1 MSDKSP
7 IRILCVDDHPL
18 LLDGVAAL
26 IGTEPDMKL
35 VAEASS
41 GAEAIKQFRATLP
54 DITLMDLQMRG
65 MSGVDA
71 IGAIRAEWPWAKII
85 VLSTFGGDAMAQRA
99 LKAGAR
105 AYLLKGL
112 VRGELLDTIRLVH
125 GGAKWI
131 QAEVAA
137 SIANHVAET
146 ALTDREI
153 EVLGLISWRA
163 QRVCSAGARLQR
175 ERYRCIAVERCPGK
189 GEGAAAMTKSSVTI
203 LDGGLLRV
211 RPAMSQTGG
220 LKIP

>member
-1 MSDKSP
+1 MSDQSL

-18 LLDGVAAL
+18 LLDGIAAL
-26 IGTEPDMKL
+26 IGTEPNMRL

-41 GAEAIKQFRATLP
+41 GVEAVSQFRATLP

-71 IGAIRAEWPWAKII
+71 IGAIRTEWPWAKII

-131 QAEVAA
+131 QAEVAS
-137 SIANHVAET
+137 SIATHVSET
-146 ALTDREI
+146 ALTDREV
-153 EVLGLISWRA
+153 EVLGLIADGKSNKQIAYDLSINEETAKTHVKNILAKLRA
-163 QRVCSAGARLQR
+163 NDRTH
-175 ERYRCIAVERCPGK
+175 AVTLALRRGI
-189 GEGAAAMTKSSVTI
+189 I
-203 LDGGLLRV
+203 LL
-211 RPAMSQTGG
+211 P
-220 LKIP
+220 